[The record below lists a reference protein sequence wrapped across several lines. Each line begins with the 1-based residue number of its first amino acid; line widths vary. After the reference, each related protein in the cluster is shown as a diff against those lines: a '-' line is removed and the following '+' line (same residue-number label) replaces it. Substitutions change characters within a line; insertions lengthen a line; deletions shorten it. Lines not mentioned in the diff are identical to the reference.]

1 MAIPIIFGAA
11 AAVAAAV
18 GVAKGVK
25 GVVDSNEANEI
36 QKEVNGIL
44 SKSKDSFNKVKES
57 TTIEIQELGKI
68 KIESFANEIKD
79 FIETFSKI
87 KNAELIES
95 KELSKFNLTKE
106 EIEDMRFSYLKATD
120 ILGSGIAGIG
130 AGALLGWGVYGGVM
144 ALGTASTG
152 TAIGGLSGI
161 AATNATLAWLGGGSL
176 AVGGGGGIALGTTIL
191 GGIIAGPALLIA
203 GGIFGA
209 KAEEILN
216 NAKSNLSEV
225 KKIKVELETAELEL
239 NAIKEKTIQ
248 MSNLIKKL
256 AFLLKSSNEA
266 MRQVV
271 QRSTDWRIYS
281 EEEKNI
287 VTVAIKNAQILKK
300 VMDIPL
306 LTEEG
311 KLSDEL
317 FSTEIYKL
325 SSTL

>member
-106 EIEDMRFSYLKATD
+106 EIEDMRFSYLK
-120 ILGSGIAGIG
+120 
-130 AGALLGWGVYGGVM
+130 
-144 ALGTASTG
+144 
-152 TAIGGLSGI
+152 
-161 AATNATLAWLGGGSL
+161 
-176 AVGGGGGIALGTTIL
+176 
-191 GGIIAGPALLIA
+191 LI
-203 GGIFGA
+203 
-209 KAEEILN
+209 
-216 NAKSNLSEV
+216 
-225 KKIKVELETAELEL
+225 
-239 NAIKEKTIQ
+239 
-248 MSNLIKKL
+248 
-256 AFLLKSSNEA
+256 
-266 MRQVV
+266 
-271 QRSTDWRIYS
+271 
-281 EEEKNI
+281 
-287 VTVAIKNAQILKK
+287 
-300 VMDIPL
+300 
-306 LTEEG
+306 
-311 KLSDEL
+311 
-317 FSTEIYKL
+317 
-325 SSTL
+325 